1 MAVRSVRARLT
12 LWYTSLLTITFL
24 ILGCIS
30 YVLVA
35 YTLYEE
41 TDSALKSIA
50 ETLARQSKRPMGTPY
65 LPGAEDIFRNLFAF
79 PSVDRYY
86 EWLDPSGNIEGD
98 QGDLQKFPLSPA
110 ARENIL
116 KGMTTFETISGIESY
131 PVRVLTWP
139 LVEEGRVTNVIRIG
153 MSRKNFYMT
162 MRRFLLIMLSLLP
175 VALALAGGGGWMF
188 AQRALKPVDRMT
200 DAARKIGAQHLRDR
214 LDLTGTGDE
223 LDRLASTLNEMLGRL
238 DSAFSEMRQFTA
250 DASHELQTPL
260 TILRG
265 EIEVALRSPR
275 SIEEYTTILKSALEE
290 IERISSLVEGLLLLA
305 RADAGVLKMDQQTVD
320 LARVVD
326 EVMDRA
332 SRLARI
338 KPINLIMGHIE
349 PLETTGD
356 FAHLKR
362 LALNLVDN
370 GIKYTPSA
378 GIVKVSLE
386 NKEGSAVISVE
397 DTGPGIPPDEQPQIF
412 QRFYRS
418 PEARS
423 KSQGGSGLGLSIVK
437 SIAEA
442 HCGRIEL
449 ESIPGR
455 GSIFRVYLP
464 LKS

>member
-1 MAVRSVRARLT
+1 MVVRSVRAKLT
-12 LWYTSLLTITFL
+12 LWYTSLLIVTFL

-41 TDSALKSIA
+41 TDSALQSIA
-50 ETLARQSKRPMGTPY
+50 GVLAGQSRRPPGTPF
-65 LPGAEDIFRNLFAF
+65 PPEIDDIFRNFFGF
-79 PSVDRYY
+79 PPADRYY
-86 EWLDPSGNIEGD
+86 EWLDPRGNLEGD
-98 QGDLQKFPLSPA
+98 HGGLQKFPLSPE

-116 KGMTTFETISGIESY
+116 KGMATFETIAGIEPF

-139 LVEEGRVTNVIRIG
+139 AVEAGRGTNVIRVG

-175 VALALAGGGGWMF
+175 VVLVLAGGGGWMF
-188 AQRALKPVDRMT
+188 ARRALKPVDRMT
-200 DAARKIGAQHLRDR
+200 EVARRIGAQHLRDR
-214 LDLTGTGDE
+214 LDSTGAGDE
-223 LDRLASTLNEMLGRL
+223 LDRLAATLNEMLGRL

-265 EIEVALRSPR
+265 EIEVALRTPR
-275 SIEEYTTILKSALEE
+275 SVEEYTTVLKSALEE

-305 RADAGVLKMDQQTVD
+305 RADAGVLKMDQQAVD
-320 LARVVD
+320 LASVVD

-338 KPINLIMGHIE
+338 KSVNLLMGHTE
-349 PLETTGD
+349 PIETTGD
-356 FAHLKR
+356 FVHLKR
-362 LALNLVDN
+362 LVLNLVDN
-370 GIKYTPSA
+370 GIKYTSS
-378 GIVKVSLE
+378 GGTVKVSLE
-386 NKEGSAVISVE
+386 EKAGSAVISVE
-397 DTGPGIPPDEQPQIF
+397 DNGPGIPLGEQSRIF

-418 PEARS
+418 PGARS
-423 KSQGGSGLGLSIVK
+423 KGQGGSGLGLSIAK

-442 HCGRIEL
+442 HGGRIEL
-449 ESIPGR
+449 ESTPGS
-455 GSIFRVYLP
+455 GSIFRTYLP

>member
-1 MAVRSVRARLT
+1 MFVRSIRARLT
-12 LWYTSLLTITFL
+12 LWYTSLLTVTFL
-24 ILGCIS
+24 ILGGIS

-35 YTLYEE
+35 YTLFEE

-50 ETLARQSKRPMGTPY
+50 EILARQPKRPIGTPF
-65 LPGAEDIFRNLFAF
+65 PTEIEDIFRNFFSF
-79 PSVDRYY
+79 PPVDRYY
-86 EWLDPSGNIEGD
+86 EWLDPHGKLEGD
-98 QGDLQKFPLSPA
+98 HAGLQKFPLSPTA
-110 ARENIL
+110 KENII
-116 KGMTTFETISGIESY
+116 KGMATLETIAGTEPF

-139 LVEEGRVTNVIRIG
+139 VLEAGRVTNVIRIG

-175 VALALAGGGGWMF
+175 IALALAGGGGWIF
-188 AQRALKPVDRMT
+188 ARRALKPVDTMT
-200 DAARKIGAQHLRDR
+200 DVARRIGAQHLRDR
-214 LDLTGTGDE
+214 LDLTGAGDE
-223 LDRLASTLNEMLGRL
+223 LDRLAATLNEMLSRL

-265 EIEVALRSPR
+265 EVEVALRTPR
-275 SIEEYTTILKSALEE
+275 SIDEYTTVLKSALEE

-320 LARVVD
+320 LADVVD

-332 SRLARI
+332 FHLSRI
-338 KPINLIMGHIE
+338 KSINLLMGHIE

-356 FAHLKR
+356 FVQLRR
-362 LALNLVDN
+362 LLLNLMDN

-378 GIVKVSLE
+378 GTVKVSLKR
-386 NKEGSAVISVE
+386 KEESAIISVE
-397 DTGPGIPPDEQPQIF
+397 DTGPGISPEEQSQIF
-412 QRFYRS
+412 HRFYRS

-423 KSQGGSGLGLSIVK
+423 KGKGGSGLGLSIAR

-442 HCGRIEL
+442 HGGRIEL
-449 ESIPGR
+449 ESTPGK

-464 LKS
+464 LKP